1 MRVDFGA
8 PFGHFSFD
16 EVPLASEQKL
26 AGLKPI
32 VPIDQITGGIALLS
46 RIDTAAR
53 VIPLAARRM
62 ASPGELFAA
71 AIATIQGQSF
81 IQPAPAWA
89 QYAVIGV
96 FMLLSYP
103 VPRWKKGK
111 TILAGL
117 IVLVVYGLVALAVF
131 GRWLVWLPGVAPAG
145 IVAVCVLFRIVTPD
159 SFGRPKRP
167 VIL

>member
-1 MRVDFGA
+1 
-8 PFGHFSFD
+8 
-16 EVPLASEQKL
+16 LASEQKL

-32 VPIDQITGGIALLS
+32 VPIDQMTDGIVLLS
-46 RIDTAAR
+46 RVDTAAR
-53 VIPLAARRM
+53 TIPLAARRDG
-62 ASPGELFAA
+62 SPGELFAA

-103 VPRWKKGK
+103 VPRWKKWK
-111 TILAGL
+111 AIFAGL
-117 IVLVVYGLVALAVF
+117 IILVVYVVVALSVF
-131 GRWLVWLPGVAPAG
+131 GRWLIWLPGVTPAG
-145 IVAVCVLFRIVTPD
+145 IVAVCVLFRIATPD
-159 SFGRPKRP
+159 SFGRPKKP